1 MGMAGISS
9 DDDDDDGPRVPDC
22 HKNSRSQQQKSETCS
37 AIISISSVA
46 SLHGREWMAV
56 VGEGGQ

>member
-9 DDDDDDGPRVPDC
+9 DDDDGPRVPDR
-22 HKNSRSQQQKSETCS
+22 HKNSRSQQQKSKTCS

-46 SLHGREWMAV
+46 SLHGLDWMEV
-56 VGEGGQ
+56 DGEGGQ